1 MGHFITGVPTE
12 ILTPFREDGSIDYK
26 QVEEL
31 IEWQMAQ
38 GIENFFINGLAAEC
52 QALRVEEK
60 NEIVENNLWCDTG
73 KSEDHGLC
81 I

>member
-1 MGHFITGVPTE
+1 MGHFITGVLTE

-38 GIENFFINGLAAEC
+38 GIENF
-52 QALRVEEK
+52 
-60 NEIVENNLWCDTG
+60 
-73 KSEDHGLC
+73 
-81 I
+81 